1 MKLAFEKKLTLEQIR
16 DSDNIAKLLSD
27 KDIEKIGTEVVRTFD
42 IDEQSRKKWKKNNES
57 AMELALQIKEEKTS
71 PWRGAANVKFP
82 LLTIASMQFAAR
94 AYPALIKAPD
104 LVKYR
109 VQGSDEDGQKAARA
123 QRISAHMSYQL
134 LDQDES
140 WEEDQDKALLILPIL
155 GCIFKKSYYDP
166 IKGHNRSTLVLP
178 KNLVVHYYAKSIED
192 AERKTEIFELYKRG
206 IKERELRGVFKE
218 HDYGSAPIA
227 ADREEDKR
235 QGLSAPLSDK
245 DTPRV
250 FLEQHCYL
258 DLDGDGY
265 NEPYVVTVD
274 KETRKVARIVS
285 RIDEVITEQS
295 IKIEELQKRTKAL
308 AEGVQ
313 QPQGQEPT
321 PEELAQLQQT
331 EQILIG
337 MQDEIK
343 RLTTEK
349 PKVLSITAVE
359 YYTKYGFIPSP
370 DGGFYDI
377 GFGLLLGSLGHTVNT
392 LINQLIDA
400 GSRANSSS
408 GFLGKGARIKGG
420 RLSFAIGEWKRVNV
434 AGSTLRDSIVPLP
447 ASEPSQVLLSLLSLL
462 INYTEKVGSVNDA
475 MMGENPGQNTPA
487 YTSKQ
492 MLEQGLQV
500 FNGIFKRVYRSFRAE
515 TRKLYKLNSLYLDPE
530 EYFSYQDSD
539 ERVLKTDY
547 TGDAK
552 DLIPAADPNAFS
564 NTEKQMKAQAIAER
578 SAQVPGYDPIIVE
591 RTLLES
597 MDIPNANEAYPLI
610 PGTNPET
617 GEETGE
623 MVLKFPPQPDPS
635 LEIEKADM
643 QRRTLEGQARAEKD
657 GILAQSKVNVD
668 EAQII
673 KLMADAAVAAD
684 KPTLE
689 RLKLLIDDQGALRQ
703 SLVELEKIEAS
714 KHKAANGVD

>member
-1 MKLAFEKKLTLEQIR
+1 MAFEKTLTLEQIR

-27 KDIEKIGTEVVRTFD
+27 KDLEEIGSRVVESFD
-42 IDEQSRKKWKKNNES
+42 IDKQSRRKWEKNNEA
-57 AMELALQIKEEKTS
+57 AMELALQIKQPKVT

-82 LLTIASMQFAAR
+82 LLTIASLQFASR
-94 AYPALIKAPD
+94 AYPALVKAPD

-218 HDYGSAPIA
+218 HDYGTVPIA
-227 ADREEDKR
+227 NERGEDKR
-235 QGLSAPLSDK
+235 QGLSAPLDDK
-245 DTPRV
+245 DRPRV

-258 DLDGDGY
+258 DLDGDDY
-265 NEPYVVTVD
+265 KEPYVVTVD
-274 KETRKVARIVS
+274 KETRKVARIVA
-285 RIDEVITEQS
+285 RIDEVETEQS
-295 IKIEELQKRTKAL
+295 VAIEELQKRIKAL

-313 QPQGQEPT
+313 QPQDPEDPT
-321 PEELAQLQQT
+321 PEELAQIQQT

-337 MQDEIK
+337 MQDEVK
-343 RLTTEK
+343 RLTEEK

-359 YYTKYGFIPSP
+359 HYTKYGFIPST

-377 GFGLLLGSLGHTVNT
+377 GFGLLLGDLSESVNT

-420 RLSFAIGEWKRVNV
+420 RLTFAIGEWKRVPV

-447 ASEPSQVLLSLLSLL
+447 ASEPSDVLLKLLSLL
-462 INYTEKVGSVNDA
+462 INYTERVGSVNDA

-487 YTSKQ
+487 FTSKQ

-500 FNGIFKRVYRSFRAE
+500 FNGIFKRIYRSFRAE
-515 TRKLYKLNSLYLDPE
+515 TRKLFKLNALYLDQE

-539 ERVLKTDY
+539 ICVLKTDY

-564 NTEKQMKAQAIAER
+564 NTEKAMKAQAVAER
-578 SAQVPGYDPIIVE
+578 AKTVSGYDLMVVE
-591 RTLLES
+591 MGLLES
-597 MDIPNANEAYPLI
+597 MDIPNSAELYPRV
-610 PGTNPET
+610 PGRDEEGN
-617 GEETGE
+617 ETGE
-623 MVLKFPPQPDPS
+623 MVLKFPPQPDPE

-643 QRRTLEGQARAEKD
+643 QRRTLEGEARAEKD
-657 GILAQSKVNVD
+657 MILAQSSIKVDQAN
-668 EAQII
+668 II
-673 KLMADAAVAAD
+673 RLMMDAEVAEDNAEY
-684 KPTLE
+684 KMLE
-689 RLKLLIDDQGALRQ
+689 LLLKEQEIL
-703 SLVELEKIEAS
+703 SKNLVELAKIEAS
-714 KHKAANGVD
+714 KEIKRVASKK